1 MTDGDGMAHK
11 IHKIHKIL
19 IVEDEISLSEAYHT
33 LLKQANYDVTVAHNG
48 KEALEKVQIIEPDLI
63 LLDLRMPLLDGVG
76 FLKEYDLAKKHPKVK
91 VIVFSNYDM
100 QDEIDE
106 AYRLGAD
113 RYILKAWASPRE
125 ILNLVH
131 DALEPKKET

>member
-1 MTDGDGMAHK
+1 MA
-11 IHKIHKIL
+11 HKIL
-19 IVEDEISLSEAYHT
+19 IVEDEVSLSEAYHM
-33 LLKQANYDVTVAHNG
+33 LLKQAKYDVVVAQDG
-48 KEALEKVQIIEPDLI
+48 RDALKKVDDFDPELI
-63 LLDLRMPLLDGVG
+63 LLDLRMPVLDGVG
-76 FLKEYDLAKKHPKVK
+76 FLKEYDLINKHPNVK

-131 DALEPKKET
+131 DALETKDDKTSPTGRH